1 MSHGMVLLKQHL
13 KDCRWLLL
21 AISAVVF
28 VFCWLHVVINAQID
42 TSLLQAILSRVPNF
56 MENLS
61 PVPFADLMT
70 FPVRL
75 AMVYEEP
82 LLQLMMVLWCI
93 TRSSDVV
100 AGEISRGTMELLLA
114 QPIRRASLLWSSVVV
129 TLAGVLLLA
138 SLSFA
143 GTSAGILT
151 AHVKQKMYPFMPSG
165 ANPGASRPATTVE
178 PIPLTLYVN
187 PRQLLPCALNYAS
200 MGIFVTGLGVLVS
213 AYDRYRW
220 RVIGILT
227 GFYVIQ
233 HLIELAGR
241 QLKSAAWIEYFS
253 ILKAYE
259 PARFTSYALH
269 HPGSGWDWW
278 IFDSQGAWVA
288 AGPLFCD
295 FLLVGLG
302 FVFLLF
308 ADHHFRRC
316 DIPAPI

>member
-1 MSHGMVLLKQHL
+1 MSSGLVLLKQHV
-13 KDCRWLLL
+13 KDSRWLLL
-21 AISAVVF
+21 AICAVIF
-28 VFCWLHVVINAQID
+28 VFCWLHVVINSQID
-42 TSLLQAILSRVPNF
+42 MSLLQTILSRVPNF

-82 LLQLMMVLWCI
+82 LLQLMMALWCI

-114 QPIRRASLLWSSVVV
+114 QPIRRSSLIWSSVMV
-129 TLAGVLLLA
+129 TLSGVVILA
-138 SLSFA
+138 AISLA
-143 GTSAGILT
+143 GTSTGILT
-151 AHVKQKMYPFMPSG
+151 AHVKQKMYPFMPRG
-165 ANPGASRPATTVE
+165 ALQEASRPATTAE
-178 PIPLTLYVN
+178 PIPMSLYVK
-187 PRQLLPCALNYAS
+187 PRQLAPCALNYAS

-233 HLIELAGR
+233 HLVELAGR
-241 QLKSAAWIEYFS
+241 QLKSASWIEYFS

-269 HPGSGWDWW
+269 HPGSGWAWW
-278 IFDSQGAWVA
+278 IYDQQGKSIA
-288 AGPLFCD
+288 AGPLFCNAI
-295 FLLVGLG
+295 LVGLG
-302 FVFLLF
+302 ILCLYL
-308 ADHHFRRC
+308 ADRHFRQC
-316 DIPAPI
+316 DVPAPI